1 MKHNTLVQFK
11 EIISS
16 IDSQSY
22 EQTKQFEIFKCRV
35 TFQDGSNLRIFEKY
49 DNNELVYYSYYWLS
63 AFDDLIIGWD
73 RAPHHQNIQSYPHH
87 KHVGSQGNVTASA
100 AKNLNDVLE
109 IVKNSII
116 PPSS

>member
-49 DNNELVYYSYYWLS
+49 DNNELVY
-63 AFDDLIIGWD
+63 
-73 RAPHHQNIQSYPHH
+73 
-87 KHVGSQGNVTASA
+87 
-100 AKNLNDVLE
+100 
-109 IVKNSII
+109 
-116 PPSS
+116 